1 MKRMENDSGRTRYIS
16 ESFLAA
22 MVILVATAVRLLHV
36 IFTVRLN
43 PLAHNLVLDSIIYD
57 RWAKALVWG
66 GELPATKL
74 MQAPLYPWF
83 LSLIYR
89 IFGPSLTAVRSVQAL
104 LGIFTCAFIT
114 VITRRLFRSSTAGI
128 IAGLLA
134 ALYLPSLFY
143 EGILLPASLVL
154 FLNALFVLL
163 MVPDT
168 GQARPARLMAAGFVL
183 GLSVITK
190 PVALLL
196 LPFALL
202 YIWFRTKRFSGDA
215 AFDSARTAD
224 TSGRVETAGARRGIG
239 MNFLRYSALVLGL
252 VFALAPL
259 TIRNA
264 RMTGT
269 FVPLTTGGG
278 INFYQ
283 GNNPKA
289 NGFYSVPF
297 YRGISLGGTPEIQQ
311 ERMWL
316 LAEAAE
322 KRKLSPGEVSRF
334 WTREGLRHIAAEP
347 GSSAALTFR
356 KFLYFF
362 NRYERAN
369 VETISFHRKFGG
381 ILALPLPGYWFVLS
395 FALLGIFLTIKRR
408 GRLILLYGGVLTYLA
423 AAVVFYV
430 LARYRIP
437 VVVFLIPF
445 AGAAMSI
452 LLKMIRDRKLFDLVI
467 MATALLLI
475 FYTTGLT
482 VAGDTSFGKATQIVR
497 LGKVYAN
504 SDDMER
510 ATELWRKAL
519 EIDPGHPDAERY
531 LKESGISPS
540 PGN

>member
-1 MKRMENDSGRTRYIS
+1 MKRKENDSGRTRYIS

-22 MVILVATAVRLLHV
+22 MVILVAAAVRLLHL

-43 PLAHNLVLDSIIYD
+43 PLASSLILDSMVYD
-57 RWAKALVWG
+57 KWAKALVWG

-89 IFGPSLTAVRSVQAL
+89 VFGPDLTAVRSVQAL
-104 LGIFTCAFIT
+104 LGVLTCAYIT

-128 IAGLLA
+128 AAGLLA
-134 ALYLPSLFY
+134 ALYLPALFY
-143 EGILLPASLVL
+143 EGMLLPATLML

-168 GQARPARLMAAGFVL
+168 GQAGSARLMAAGFVL
-183 GLSVITK
+183 GLSVVTR

-196 LPFALL
+196 LPFALV
-202 YIWFRTKRFSGDA
+202 YIWLRTRRFSGSAAADA
-215 AFDSARTAD
+215 TRHVGRKPLRLSA
-224 TSGRVETAGARRGIG
+224 
-239 MNFLRYSALVLGL
+239 ALLIGL

-278 INFYQ
+278 ISLYQ

-289 NGFYSVPF
+289 NGFYSIPV
-297 YRGISLGGTPEIQQ
+297 YRGMSLGGTPEIQQ
-311 ERMWL
+311 ERMRL

-334 WTREGLRHIAAEP
+334 WTRETFRYIASEP
-347 GSSAALTFR
+347 GASAALTFR

-362 NRYERAN
+362 NRYERAS
-369 VETISFHRKFGG
+369 VETMSFHRKFGG
-381 ILALPLPGYWFVLS
+381 ILALPLPGYWLVLS
-395 FALLGIFLTIKRR
+395 FALLGIALTRKRWD
-408 GRLILLYGGVLTYLA
+408 RLILLYGGVLTYLA

-445 AGAAMSI
+445 AGAALSI
-452 LLKMIRDRKLFDLVI
+452 LLKMIRDRKLFDLAI
-467 MATALLLI
+467 MTTALILI
-475 FYTTGLT
+475 FYATGLK
-482 VAGDTSFGKATQIVR
+482 VARDTSFGKATQMVR

-504 SDDMER
+504 SGDLDR
-510 ATELWRKAL
+510 AIKTWREAL
-519 EIDPGHPDAERY
+519 EVDPGHPDAERC
-531 LKESGISPS
+531 LKDSGASPS
-540 PGN
+540 PGNSDEQ

>member
-1 MKRMENDSGRTRYIS
+1 MKRMEKDSGRTRYIS

-22 MVILVATAVRLLHV
+22 MVILIAAVVRFFHV

-43 PLAHNLVLDSIIYD
+43 PLANNLVLDSMVYD

-89 IFGPSLTAVRSVQAL
+89 VFGPSLTAVRSVQAL
-104 LGIFTCAFIT
+104 LGIFTCAFIA

-128 IAGLLA
+128 IAGLLT
-134 ALYLPSLFY
+134 ALYLPAIFY
-143 EGILLPASLVL
+143 EGVLLPATLAL

-163 MVPDT
+163 MTQDT
-168 GQARPARLMAAGFVL
+168 GQTGPARLIAAGFVL
-183 GLSVITK
+183 GLSVMTK

-202 YIWFRTKRFSGDA
+202 YIWLRTKKFNGVVVNFIRYAA
-215 AFDSARTAD
+215 AF
-224 TSGRVETAGARRGIG
+224 VIG
-239 MNFLRYSALVLGL
+239 LL
-252 VFALAPL
+252 LAITPL

-269 FVPLTTGGG
+269 FLPLTSGGG
-278 INFYQ
+278 INFYI
-283 GNNPKA
+283 GHNPRA

-297 YRGISLGGTPEIQQ
+297 YRGMSLGGTPEVQR
-311 ERMWL
+311 ERMFM

-334 WTREGLRHIAAEP
+334 WTREGLGHIAAEP
-347 GSSAALTFR
+347 GASAALTFR

-362 NRYERAN
+362 NRYERAS
-369 VETISFHRKFGG
+369 VESMPFHRKFGG
-381 ILALPLPGYWFVLS
+381 VIALPLPGYWFVLS
-395 FALLGIFLTIKRR
+395 FALLGIFLTRKRR
-408 GRLILLYGGVLTYLA
+408 DRLILLYGGVLTYLA
-423 AAVVFYV
+423 AAVV
-430 LARYRIP
+430 YRIP

-445 AGAAMSI
+445 AGAAISI
-452 LLKMIRDRKLFDLVI
+452 LLKMIRDRKLFDLLI

-475 FYTTGLT
+475 FYVTGLT
-482 VAGDTSFGKATQIVR
+482 VARDTSFGKASRIVR
-497 LGKVYAN
+497 LGKVHAN
-504 SDDMER
+504 SGDMEK
-510 ATELWRKAL
+510 ATELWREAL
-519 EIDPGHPDAERY
+519 EIDPGHPDAERC
-531 LKESGISPS
+531 LKDSGISLPQS
-540 PGN
+540 KK

>member
-1 MKRMENDSGRTRYIS
+1 MKRKENDSGRTRYIS

-22 MVILVATAVRLLHV
+22 MVILIAAAVRLLHL

-43 PLAHNLVLDSIIYD
+43 PLANSLILDSMVYD
-57 RWAKALVWG
+57 KWAKALVWG

-89 IFGPSLTAVRSVQAL
+89 VFGPDLTAVRSVQAL
-104 LGIFTCAFIT
+104 LGVLTCAYIT

-128 IAGLLA
+128 AAGLLA
-134 ALYLPSLFY
+134 ALYLPALFY
-143 EGILLPASLVL
+143 EGMLLPATLML
-154 FLNALFVLL
+154 FLSALFVLL

-168 GQARPARLMAAGFVL
+168 GQAGSARLLAAGFVL
-183 GLSVITK
+183 GLSVITR

-196 LPFALL
+196 LPFALI
-202 YIWFRTKRFSGDA
+202 YIGLRTRRFNGSTAADA
-215 AFDSARTAD
+215 TRNAGRKPLRLSA
-224 TSGRVETAGARRGIG
+224 
-239 MNFLRYSALVLGL
+239 ALLIGL

-278 INFYQ
+278 ISLYQ

-289 NGFYSVPF
+289 NGFYSIPV
-297 YRGISLGGTPEIQQ
+297 YRGMSLGGTPEIQQ
-311 ERMWL
+311 ERMRL

-334 WTREGLRHIAAEP
+334 WTRETLRYIASEP
-347 GSSAALTFR
+347 GASAALTFR

-362 NRYERAN
+362 NRYERAS
-369 VETISFHRKFGG
+369 VETMSFHRKFGG

-395 FALLGIFLTIKRR
+395 FALLGIALTRKRWD
-408 GRLILLYGGVLTYLA
+408 RLILLYGGVLTYLA

-437 VVVFLIPF
+437 AVVFLIPF
-445 AGAAMSI
+445 AGAALSM
-452 LLKMIRDRKLFDLVI
+452 LLKMIRDRKLFDLAI
-467 MATALLLI
+467 MATALFLI
-475 FYTTGLT
+475 FYATGLT
-482 VAGDTSFGKATQIVR
+482 VAKDSSFGKATQMVR

-504 SDDMER
+504 SGDIDR
-510 ATELWRKAL
+510 AIKTWREAL
-519 EIDPGHPDAERY
+519 EIDPGHPDAERC
-531 LKESGISPS
+531 LKDSGASPS
-540 PGN
+540 PGNADEQ